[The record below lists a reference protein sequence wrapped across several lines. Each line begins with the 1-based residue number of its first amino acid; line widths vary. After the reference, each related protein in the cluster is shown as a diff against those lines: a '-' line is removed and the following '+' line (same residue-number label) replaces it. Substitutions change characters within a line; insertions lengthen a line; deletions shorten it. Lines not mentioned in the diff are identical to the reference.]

1 MYDIG
6 KQCFKSSGLRF
17 VHVGLNLP
25 KKVQKELNNRSKC
38 DAKPGPGWNTLQPKK
53 ILLQQHWLQDFTSAT
68 VGLGG
73 MGQGK
78 EVTGPWRSGPY
89 IGGAYTGQAESE
101 LWCAQGNCPPGLQ
114 TRGHFLRWRQS
125 HSSRWHVSE
134 ENKTR
139 RAIFSHE
146 ASRVL
151 VSSSA
156 ILAPGRKSFP
166 VLAVRSLAHLQN
178 VSHYRF
184 FWKKW

>member
-89 IGGAYTGQAESE
+89 IGGADTRGKLSQSFDVLREIVHLDYKPGVISWDGGKAIPHVDMSLKRTKPEE
-101 LWCAQGNCPPGLQ
+101 RFLVMKPPGFWYHLLPSLHL
-114 TRGHFLRWRQS
+114 G
-125 HSSRWHVSE
+125 
-134 ENKTR
+134 ENP
-139 RAIFSHE
+139 F
-146 ASRVL
+146 
-151 VSSSA
+151 
-156 ILAPGRKSFP
+156 
-166 VLAVRSLAHLQN
+166 RS
-178 VSHYRF
+178 
-184 FWKKW
+184 